1 MLTTKYLFELLERYQ
16 LEQPVYHISKLPGS
30 KGIRYFCTC
39 EIPDFFIETSARA
52 AEPGLAKLL
61 ATHQA
66 CQQMNDLHL
75 LPEQLPC
82 PAIHLVSAA

>member
-16 LEQPVYHISKLPGS
+16 LEQPVYHISKMPNS
-30 KGIRYFCTC
+30 KGVSYFCAC
-39 EIPDFFIETSARA
+39 EIPDFFIETTARA
-52 AEPGLAKLL
+52 AEPGLAKLF
-61 ATHQA
+61 ATYKA

-82 PAIHLVSAA
+82 PADKLVSAA